1 MKNISKL
8 AVVTFGSVALSLG
21 IVGNAQEAH
30 ASGLINGGFEQTLVP
45 SNQSWASID
54 ESLIPGWETTAT
66 DNKIEIQ
73 TPRLFHAGALGTDQ
87 YAELNANQVSSL
99 YQDVD
104 TTTGSTMFWRFFHE
118 GREGVDTM
126 RLSIIDLTTN
136 NTLFSQLY
144 STGNTAWV
152 EYQGI
157 TVATSGK
164 TRWQFDSVSAAGGN
178 PSIGNFLD
186 EVYFAEKPPEGFQT
200 VPEPASVLGL
210 LAMGAFGMVS
220 IRKRKQ
226 LNIGN

>member
-8 AVVTFGSVALSLG
+8 ALVTIGSVALSLG
-21 IVGNAQEAH
+21 IVGNAQEVK
-30 ASGLINGGFEQTLVP
+30 ASGLINGSFEDTVVR
-45 SNQSWASID
+45 SNLSWDSID

-73 TPRLFHAGALGTDQ
+73 TPRLFHAGALGTNQ

-104 TTTGSTMFWRFFHE
+104 TTADSTMFWRFFHK
-118 GREGVDTM
+118 GRQGVDTM
-126 RLSIIDLTTN
+126 RLSIIDLATN

-144 STGNTAWV
+144 STDNTAWV
-152 EYQGI
+152 EYQGT
-157 TVATSGK
+157 TVATGSK

-210 LAMGAFGMVS
+210 LAMGAFGIVS
-220 IRKRKQ
+220 TRKRKQ
-226 LNIGN
+226 LKIGN

>member
-8 AVVTFGSVALSLG
+8 AVVTIGSVALSLG
-21 IVGNAQEAH
+21 IVGNAQEAD
-30 ASGLINGGFEQTLVP
+30 ATGLINGGFEQPIVP
-45 SNQSWASID
+45 SNLSWASID
-54 ESLIPGWETTAT
+54 ESLVPGWETTAT

-99 YQDVD
+99 YQDVE
-104 TTTGSTMFWRFFHE
+104 TTSGTTMFWRFFHR
-118 GREGVDTM
+118 GRQGVDTM

-136 NTLFSQLY
+136 STLFSQIY
-144 STGNTAWV
+144 NTGNTAWV
-152 EYQGI
+152 EYQGT
-157 TVATSGK
+157 TVATGGT
-164 TRWQFDSVSAAGGN
+164 TRWQFDSVAAAGGN

-210 LAMGAFGMVS
+210 LAMGAFGIVS
-220 IRKRKQ
+220 TRKRKQ
-226 LNIGN
+226 LNIEN